1 MPNWCMNNLTI
12 SHDDSTK
19 LQEFVDA
26 YNNGKTCEHF
36 LPVPSGYYDD
46 QRWYNWCCNNWGTKW
61 DFGKDEYHDPA
72 EIVNHEVDISFNTAW
87 SPPLPAIEQ
96 LSLQYPE
103 LEMTLE
109 YEEEQGWGGE
119 MTIVNGETIGE
130 REYDI
135 PTSHADFVERDQEC
149 HFCLFETPAED
160 CPPV

>member
-87 SPPLPAIEQ
+87 SPPVQFYEKLV
-96 LSLQYPE
+96 E
-103 LEMTLE
+103 LDYTVRASYWEPGIDRKSTRL
-109 YEEEQGWGGE
+109 
-119 MTIVNGETIGE
+119 NS
-130 REYDI
+130 
-135 PTSHADFVERDQEC
+135 SHVSESRMPSSA
-149 HFCLFETPAED
+149 
-160 CPPV
+160 